1 MELLA
6 ALLSITIT
14 IITIIIYYV
23 NRLSV
28 DRMKRK
34 AKA

>member
-6 ALLSITIT
+6 ALLYITTI

-28 DRMKRK
+28 DRMKSK